1 VLKGVFSVVFEKRD
15 PRNLVFAGYNPRK
28 DLQPGDPEFERI
40 KSSIKKYDYVDPVII
55 NSDNTI
61 IGGHQ
66 RVKVLIDLGYSEID
80 VVVVDLDKD
89 NEKGLNLA
97 LNKITGSWDDE
108 ALARLLEELKDKE
121 LETGFDD
128 EEVYKL
134 LATLGDHTSKDEEF
148 DLTEEL
154 SAVEIPKTKRGD
166 VYRLGDH
173 LLMCGD
179 STEAGDVST
188 LMSGQLASMV
198 FTDPPWNVDYGS
210 VPHNDSERSIL
221 NDNMSGEDFLIFLSH
236 VFSNMANISQPG
248 ALVYVVMSSS
258 EWARLMLVM
267 EEAGFR
273 WSTTIIWVKDSL
285 ILSRRDYH
293 TRYEPIWYGWRE
305 GAARLC
311 PLEDRTQSDV
321 WEFDR
326 PKRSDEHPTMK
337 PVPLVAKAIM
347 NSSHTD
353 DVVVD
358 LFGGSGTTLIACEEV
373 GRSCRMMELDP
384 KYCDVIVRRWEHATG
399 KCAEIIQRGGEGGS
413 EEAGAIDIGDHSGPR
428 DAGEDQ

>member
-1 VLKGVFSVVFEKRD
+1 VLKGVFLVVFEKRD
-15 PRNLVFAGYNPRK
+15 PRKLVFAGYNPRK

-55 NSDNTI
+55 NRDGTI

-66 RVKVLIDLGYSEID
+66 RVKVLIDLEYTEID

-108 ALARLLEELKDKE
+108 ALGRLLAELKDKE
-121 LETGFDD
+121 
-128 EEVYKL
+128 
-134 LATLGDHTSKDEEF
+134 
-148 DLTEEL
+148 
-154 SAVEIPKTKRGD
+154 IPESRRGD

-173 LLMCGD
+173 VLMCGD
-179 STEAGDVST
+179 STEAADVST
-188 LMSGQLASMV
+188 LMGGLSASMV
-198 FTDPPWNVDYGS
+198 FTDPPWNVDYGN
-210 VPHNDSERSIL
+210 VPHNGSERAIL
-221 NDNMSGEDFLIFLSH
+221 NDNMSGEDFLQFLSR
-236 VFSNMANISQPG
+236 VFSNMAAISIPG
-248 ALVYVVMSSS
+248 AMVYVVMSSS
-258 EWARLMLVM
+258 EWSSLTRVM
-267 EEAGFR
+267 EDTGFR

-293 TRYEPIWYGWRE
+293 TRYEPIWYGWRD

-311 PLEDRTQSDV
+311 PLDDRTQSDV

-347 NSSHTD
+347 NSSHD
-353 DVVVD
+353 NDVVVD

-413 EEAGAIDIGDHSGPR
+413 EEAGAIDNGDHSGPR
-428 DAGEDQ
+428 NAGEDQ

>member
-1 VLKGVFSVVFEKRD
+1 
-15 PRNLVFAGYNPRK
+15 
-28 DLQPGDPEFERI
+28 
-40 KSSIKKYDYVDPVII
+40 
-55 NSDNTI
+55 
-61 IGGHQ
+61 
-66 RVKVLIDLGYSEID
+66 
-80 VVVVDLDKD
+80 
-89 NEKGLNLA
+89 
-97 LNKITGSWDDE
+97 
-108 ALARLLEELKDKE
+108 
-121 LETGFDD
+121 
-128 EEVYKL
+128 
-134 LATLGDHTSKDEEF
+134 
-148 DLTEEL
+148 LTEEL
-154 SAVEIPKTKRGD
+154 SAVEVPKTKRGD

-258 EWARLMLVM
+258 EWSNLTRVM
-267 EEAGFR
+267 QESGFR

>member
-1 VLKGVFSVVFEKRD
+1 MVFEKRN
-15 PRNLVFAGYNPRK
+15 PRELQFAGYNPRK
-28 DLQPGDPEFERI
+28 DLRPGDLEYERI
-40 KSSIKKYDYVDPVII
+40 KSSIQRYDYVDPVII

-66 RVKVLIDLGYSEID
+66 RVKVLIDLGYDQID

-89 NEKGLNLA
+89 MEKGLNLA
-97 LNKITGSWDDE
+97 LNKISGSWDEE
-108 ALARLLEELKDKE
+108 ALATLLSELKDKDI
-121 LETGFDD
+121 ETGFND
-128 EEVYKL
+128 EEVYRL
-134 LATLGDHTSKDEEF
+134 LSELSDSTSKDDDFDIDQVLADIEEP
-148 DLTEEL
+148 
-154 SAVEIPKTKRGD
+154 STKRGD
-166 VYRLGDH
+166 VVRLGNH
-173 LLMCGD
+173 VLVCGD
-179 STEAGDVST
+179 STDQDDVYR
-188 LMSGQLASMV
+188 LMGKGKAKMV

-210 VPHNDSERSIL
+210 VPHNDSERAIL
-221 NDNMSGEDFLIFLSH
+221 NDNMSGEDFLIFLGRA
-236 VFSNMANISQPG
+236 FSQLASVTITG
-248 ALVYVVMSSS
+248 GLVYVVMSSS
-258 EWARLMLVM
+258 EWVSLMQVM
-267 EEAGFR
+267 QENGFR

-326 PKRSDEHPTMK
+326 PKRSEEHPTMK
-337 PVPLVAKAIM
+337 PVPLVAQAIM
-347 NSSHTD
+347 NSSHD
-353 DVVVD
+353 GDVVLD

-399 KCAEIIQRGGEGGS
+399 KCAEYLQRGVEGGS
-413 EEAGAIDIGDHSGPR
+413 EEAGIVDIGDYRGPR
-428 DAGEDQ
+428 DAGEDR